1 MNEDRILRDI
11 FNLID
16 ATSRTNFYF
25 RQSRADFFVSLK
37 INSLGVIN
45 MPSPK
50 PLVEIYVHSH
60 GMEGV
65 HLRGAKI
72 ARGGVRW
79 SERPDDLRTEILEL
93 MRTQMMKNALI
104 VPQGAK
110 GGFALKK
117 VCVDAGD
124 RARLGRE
131 AYATFIR
138 GLLDLTDSVNGR
150 RHGALVEI
158 RFLRRPRSL
167 SCRRSRQGNRGLFG
181 LGE

>member
-79 SERPDDLRTEILEL
+79 SERPDDLRAEILEL

-104 VPQGAK
+104 A
-110 GGFALKK
+110 
-117 VCVDAGD
+117 
-124 RARLGRE
+124 
-131 AYATFIR
+131 I
-138 GLLDLTDSVNGR
+138 
-150 RHGALVEI
+150 
-158 RFLRRPRSL
+158 RSL
-167 SCRRSRQGNRGLFG
+167 TK
-181 LGE
+181 